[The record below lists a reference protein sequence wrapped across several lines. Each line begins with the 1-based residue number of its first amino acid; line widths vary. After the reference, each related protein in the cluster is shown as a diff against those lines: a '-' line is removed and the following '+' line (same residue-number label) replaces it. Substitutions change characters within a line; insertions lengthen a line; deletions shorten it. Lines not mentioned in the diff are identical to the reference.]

1 MACIVY
7 MFLVF
12 VTLLCVLY
20 FYIMYPVYELE
31 INLLNNDNL
40 LITSLTQVANCVY
53 IYRECSHF

>member
-40 LITSLTQVANCVY
+40 LITSLT
-53 IYRECSHF
+53 SS